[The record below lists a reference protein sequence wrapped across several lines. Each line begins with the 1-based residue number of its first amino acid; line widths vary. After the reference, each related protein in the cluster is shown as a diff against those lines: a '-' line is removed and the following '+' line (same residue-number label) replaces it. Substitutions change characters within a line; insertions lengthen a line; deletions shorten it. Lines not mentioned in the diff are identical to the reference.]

1 MTGTPS
7 GSPAPGLDTE
17 PDAGPLLLG
26 QGLVGKG
33 VLCTGG
39 AGGIG
44 RAVAHALARCG
55 ARILVADRDEDG
67 AARVAAALPGTGHA
81 AVGVDLRDAGAAARL
96 AETAETT
103 LGSVDVLAHL
113 AAVLRRQPVDEV
125 TEEDWDAQ
133 LDTNLKATFLLARA
147 CAQRM
152 AACGRG
158 GRIVVFASQAWWSG
172 GYGGS
177 VVYAASKGGVVSLTR
192 GLAREYGPAG
202 ITVNAV
208 APGSVDTAML
218 HGGLSEQALR
228 AILEATPLRRLGTPQ
243 EMAGVVAF
251 LASDHAAFVTGTVL
265 NASGGWLAY

>member
-1 MTGTPS
+1 MTGTTPED
-7 GSPAPGLDTE
+7 GS
-17 PDAGPLLLG
+17 DAGPLLLG
-26 QGLVGKG
+26 QGLSGKG

-55 ARILVADRDEDG
+55 ARVLVADRDRDG
-67 AARVAAALPGTGHA
+67 AERVAAELPGTGHA
-81 AVGVDLRDAGAAARL
+81 AAGVDLSDPVAAGRL
-96 AETAETT
+96 AETAEET
-103 LGSVDVLAHL
+103 LGSLDVLAHL

-133 LDTNLKATFLLARA
+133 HDTNLKGTFFLARA
-147 CAQRM
+147 CGQHM
-152 AACGRG
+152 ATRGRG
-158 GRIVVFASQAWWSG
+158 GRIILFASQAWWSG

-177 VVYAASKGGVVSLTR
+177 VVYAASKGGVVSLMR

-208 APGSVDTAML
+208 APGNVDTVML
-218 HGGLSEQALR
+218 HGGLSDQALR
-228 AILEATPLRRLGTPQ
+228 AMVEATPLRRLGTPQ
-243 EMAGVVAF
+243 DMAGVVIF